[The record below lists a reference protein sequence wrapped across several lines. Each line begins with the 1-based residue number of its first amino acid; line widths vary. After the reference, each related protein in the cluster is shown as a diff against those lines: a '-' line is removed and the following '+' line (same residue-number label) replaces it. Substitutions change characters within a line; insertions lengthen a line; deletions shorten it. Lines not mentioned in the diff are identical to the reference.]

1 MATKL
6 GRMDCNCRKRLY
18 SAIRCFNKH
27 KVEAIVEDA
36 DITGEDML
44 SFAMSHISVNVVLRD
59 ISARACNRCSNRL
72 LRYRWQNGR
81 SVQSYSF
88 AAQSWR

>member
-6 GRMDCNCRKRLY
+6 GHMNCNRRKRLY
-18 SAIRCFNKH
+18 SAIRRFDKH

-36 DITGEDML
+36 DITGEGML
-44 SFAMSHISVNVVLRD
+44 SFAMSHISVNVMLRD
-59 ISARACNRCSNRL
+59 ISARVCNRCSDRS
-72 LRYRWQNGR
+72 LRYRWPNGR
-81 SVQSYSF
+81 SVRSYSL